1 MPAEKLSITL
11 QEPVA
16 QAARQAAERRGISLS
31 TWLSQASLSA
41 LYIEDRRVG
50 FGRARLWEMYEDAAV
65 VEFTKFAKG
74 WSTTALSVLEAQ
86 ARLSENRD
94 GEPVLRVRLLVTDP
108 EGVTWDMDSGDE
120 MERALRD
127 KATELGLPFASFNM
141 IAEREPGAKLFT
153 GC

>member
-50 FGRARLWEMYEDAAV
+50 FGRARLWEVYEEAAV

-74 WSTTALSVLEAQ
+74 WSTTALSVRDAQ
-86 ARLSENRD
+86 ARLAENRD
-94 GEPVLRVRLLVTDP
+94 GEPVLRVRLLLSDP
-108 EGVTWDMDSGDE
+108 DGVTWDMESADE
-120 MERALRD
+120 MERALCR
-127 KATELGLPFASFNM
+127 KATELGLPFVSLELT
-141 IAEREPGAKLFT
+141 AERESSAKLFAR
-153 GC
+153 